1 LGLVDAGDTA
11 LDAPGNEPSESTT
24 SKDDGKSAVKSVAD
38 AGLPLEVGSIAL
50 GEDGHI
56 SRRDPDQPLHFT
68 FTACGIRFEA
78 ELADSSAPLR
88 LEANLGKL
96 PYTAESP
103 EGRRLA
109 RSVMAATDRLG
120 CGQIM
125 LSEQQDMV
133 LTAELAPPAPRTPV
147 NVIATAAC
155 IVAACKPYLDLLGEA
170 VAIPRPAL
178 SGNETAD
185 EDAEKAGETAA
196 SEGTVADTDDTAGG
210 ATEAAT

>member
-1 LGLVDAGDTA
+1 M
-11 LDAPGNEPSESTT
+11 DAPGNEPSESTT

-78 ELADSSAPLR
+78 ELADRSAPLR
-88 LEANLGKL
+88 LKANLGKL
-96 PYTAESP
+96 PYTAESA

-109 RSVMAATDRLG
+109 RSVIAATDRLG

-125 LSEQQDMV
+125 LSDQQDMV
-133 LTAELAPPAPRTPV
+133 LTAELASPTPRTPV

-155 IVAACKPYLDLLGEA
+155 IIAACKPYLDLLGEA
-170 VAIPRPAL
+170 VAIPRPAA
-178 SGNETAD
+178 SEDETAIAEAAPN
-185 EDAEKAGETAA
+185 EDAAAREATADRAGEAA
-196 SEGTVADTDDTAGG
+196 G
-210 ATEAAT
+210 

>member
-1 LGLVDAGDTA
+1 M
-11 LDAPGNEPSESTT
+11 DAPGNEPSESTT

-56 SRRDPDQPLHFT
+56 SRCDADRPLHFT

-78 ELADSSAPLR
+78 ELADRSAPLR
-88 LEANLGKL
+88 LKANLGKL

-109 RSVMAATDRLG
+109 RSVIAATDRLG

-125 LSEQQDMV
+125 LSDQQDMI
-133 LTAELAPPAPRTPV
+133 LTAELASPAPRTPV
-147 NVIATAAC
+147 NVIATATC
-155 IVAACKPYLDLLGEA
+155 IIAACKPYLDLLGEA
-170 VAIPRPAL
+170 VAIPRPAI
-178 SGNETAD
+178 SDDGTAHDAPADDQPAD
-185 EDAEKAGETAA
+185 EGAAVGSGDA
-196 SEGTVADTDDTAGG
+196 ADGP
-210 ATEAAT
+210 TEAAG